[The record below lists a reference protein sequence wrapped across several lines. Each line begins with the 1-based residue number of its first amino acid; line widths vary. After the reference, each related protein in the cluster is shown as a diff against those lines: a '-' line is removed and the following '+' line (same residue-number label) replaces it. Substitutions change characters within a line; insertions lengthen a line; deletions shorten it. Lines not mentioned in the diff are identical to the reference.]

1 MTEIR
6 ESRNVMVAKHNF
18 RRSSVGAR
26 KLEPETLMLGC
37 GFDPT
42 LPEGA
47 GKTPIFLTSTFAYA
61 TCEEGKLLF
70 DYMSGRQATPEGQDA
85 GLIYTRFNNPNL
97 QIVEERLAVLE
108 GADSCAVFSS
118 GMAAILTSLLAT
130 TEPGDVVMRSRPLY
144 GGTETLFDNLLARLG
159 VRSVSFFDGVDPAVV
174 ETAAEEAQALGRV
187 AGIYVETPANPTNSV
202 VDLDLMAATAT
213 KIADRQGDKPMIIVD
228 NTLLGPLY
236 QSPLAHGADLV
247 VYSLTKYVG
256 GHSDL
261 IAGSVAGRAAPMKKV
276 RSLRNL
282 IGNQL
287 DVHSAW
293 MLTRSLET
301 LRLRMDKAFANAAE
315 VAGWLRDQPQVER
328 VDYLGF
334 APAGSREADVIEREC
349 GAHGATFSFTVRG
362 GQEAAFRVLDS
373 LEVFKLAVSLGGTE
387 SLACHPGSTTHS
399 GVSANERA
407 ILGIAEGLIRVS
419 VGIESP
425 KDLIADLARG
435 LAAV

>member
-1 MTEIR
+1 MA
-6 ESRNVMVAKHNF
+6 AKHDF
-18 RRSSVGAR
+18 RRFQVGER
-26 KLEPETLMLGC
+26 HLEPETLMLGY

-42 LPEGA
+42 LSEGA
-47 GKTPIFLTSTFAYA
+47 VKTPIFLTSTFAYA
-61 TCEEGKLLF
+61 DCEEGKRLF
-70 DYMSGRQATPEGQDA
+70 DYMAGRAPPPEGESA

-108 GADSCAVFSS
+108 HADACAVFSS
-118 GMAAILTSLLAT
+118 GMAAILTALLAT
-130 TEPGDVVMRSRPLY
+130 TEPGQTVMRSRPLY
-144 GGTETLFDNLLARLG
+144 GGTETLFDTLLARLG
-159 VRSVSFFDGVDPAVV
+159 VRSVGFFDGVDSVALAK
-174 ETAAEEAQALGRV
+174 AADDAQALGPV
-187 AGIYVETPANPTNSV
+187 AAIYVETPANPTNSV
-202 VDLDLMAATAT
+202 VDLELVAQT
-213 KIADRQGDKPMIIVD
+213 ADRIGAAHGVRPLVIVD

-236 QSPLAHGADLV
+236 QSPLSFGADLV

-261 IAGSVAGRAAPMKKV
+261 VAGSVAGNAAPMRKV

-287 DVHSAW
+287 DVHSCW

-301 LRLRMDKAFANAAE
+301 LRLRMDKAFDNAAV
-315 VAGWLRDQPQVER
+315 VAKWLRAQPQVES

-334 APAGSREADVIEREC
+334 AEPGSREAEVISGQC

-362 GQEAAFRVLDS
+362 GQAAAFKALDS

-387 SLACHPGSTTHS
+387 SLACHPASTTHS

-407 ILGIAEGLIRVS
+407 VLGIGEGLIRVS

-425 KDLIADLARG
+425 TDLIADLARG
-435 LAAV
+435 LAAI

>member
-1 MTEIR
+1 MT
-6 ESRNVMVAKHNF
+6 AKHDF

-26 KLEPETLMLGC
+26 KLEPETLMLGF

-42 LPEGA
+42 LSEGA
-47 GKTPIFLTSTFAYA
+47 VKTPIFLTSTFAYA
-61 TCEEGKLLF
+61 TCDEGKLLF
-70 DYMSGRQATPEGQDA
+70 DYMSGRETTPEGQTA

-108 GADSCAVFSS
+108 GADACAVFSS
-118 GMAAILTSLLAT
+118 GMAAIFTALMAT
-130 TEPGDVVMRSRPLY
+130 TEPGQVVMTSRPLY
-144 GGTETLFDNLLARLG
+144 GGTETLFDTLMARIG
-159 VRSVSFFDGVDPAVV
+159 VRRVSFFDGVDPDVV
-174 ETAAEEAQALGRV
+174 GAAADEAQSHGHV
-187 AGIYVETPANPTNSV
+187 AAIYVETPANPTNSV
-202 VDLDLMAATAT
+202 VDLDLMAAVAAQ
-213 KIADRQGDKPMIIVD
+213 IGERQGARPVVIVD

-236 QSPLAHGADLV
+236 QSPLAHGSDLV

-261 IAGSVAGRAAPMKKV
+261 IGGSVAGKGPLMKKV

-287 DVHSAW
+287 DVHSCW

-301 LRLRMDKAFANAAE
+301 LRLRMDKAFSNAEE
-315 VAGWLRDQPQVER
+315 VAGWLRGQPQVER

-334 APAGSREADVIEREC
+334 AAEGSREAEVIARQC
-349 GAHGATFSFTVRG
+349 KAHGATFSFTVRG
-362 GQEAAFRVLDS
+362 GREAAFRVLDN

-407 ILGIAEGLIRVS
+407 ILKIDEGLIRVS

-425 KDLIADLARG
+425 RDLIADLARG
-435 LAAV
+435 LAAI

>member
-1 MTEIR
+1 
-6 ESRNVMVAKHNF
+6 MVAKSDF

-26 KLEPETLMLGC
+26 KLEPETLMLGF

-42 LPEGA
+42 LSEGA
-47 GKTPIFLTSTFAYA
+47 VKTPIFLTSTFAYD

-70 DYMSGRQATPEGQDA
+70 DYMSGRAPTPEGQDA

-97 QIVEERLAVLE
+97 QIVEERLAILE
-108 GADSCAVFSS
+108 QAEACAVFSS
-118 GMAAILTSLLAT
+118 GMAAILTALLAT
-130 TEPGDVVMRSRPLY
+130 CEPGQVVLRSRPLY
-144 GGTETLFDNLLARLG
+144 GGTETLFDTLMARIG
-159 VRSVSFFDGVDPAVV
+159 VRSVSFFDGVDPAAV
-174 ETAAEEAQALGRV
+174 EAAAKEAQALGKV
-187 AGIYVETPANPTNSV
+187 AAIYAETPANPTNSL
-202 VDLDLMAATAT
+202 VDLDLMND
-213 KIADRQGDKPMIIVD
+213 IAEVIGRRQGERPAIIVD

-236 QSPLAHGADLV
+236 QAPLAHGADLV

-261 IAGSVAGRAAPMKKV
+261 IAGSAAGKAGVMKKV

-315 VAGWLRDQPQVER
+315 VAGWLRAQPAIER
-328 VDYLGF
+328 VDFPGF
-334 APAGSREADVIEREC
+334 VSPDSREADVLARQC
-349 GAHGATFSFTVRG
+349 QAWGSTFSFVVRG
-362 GQEAAFRVLDS
+362 GREAAFKVLDA

-387 SLACHPGSTTHS
+387 SLACHPASTTHS

-407 ILGIAEGLIRVS
+407 VLGIDEGLIRVS

-425 KDLIADLARG
+425 KDLIADLSLG
-435 LAAV
+435 LDVI

>member
-1 MTEIR
+1 
-6 ESRNVMVAKHNF
+6 MVAKHDF
-18 RRSSVGAR
+18 RRSQVGER
-26 KLEPETLMLGC
+26 QLEPETLMLGY

-42 LPEGA
+42 LSEGA
-47 GKTPIFLTSTFAYA
+47 VKTPIFLTSTFAYA
-61 TCEEGKLLF
+61 DCEEGKRLF
-70 DYMSGRQATPEGQDA
+70 DYMAGRAPPPEGESA

-108 GADSCAVFSS
+108 RADACAVFSS
-118 GMAAILTSLLAT
+118 GMAAILTALLAT
-130 TEPGDVVMRSRPLY
+130 TEPGQTVMRSRPLY
-144 GGTETLFDNLLARLG
+144 GGTETLFDTLLAKLG
-159 VRSVSFFDGVDPAVV
+159 VRSVGFFDGVDPEAVAK
-174 ETAAEEAQALGRV
+174 AADEARAIGPV
-187 AGIYVETPANPTNSV
+187 AAIYVETPANPTNSV
-202 VDLDLMAATAT
+202 VDLALVAATADR
-213 KIADRQGDKPMIIVD
+213 IAALQGGVRPVVIVD

-236 QSPLAHGADLV
+236 QSPLAFGADLV

-261 IAGSVAGRAAPMKKV
+261 VAGSVAGNAALMRKV

-287 DVHSAW
+287 DVHSCW

-301 LRLRMDKAFANAAE
+301 LRLRMDKSFDNAAE
-315 VAGWLRDQPQVER
+315 VADWLRAQPQVER

-334 APAGSREADVIEREC
+334 AEPGSREAEVIARQC
-349 GAHGATFSFTVRG
+349 GARGSTFSFTVSG
-362 GQEAAFRVLDS
+362 GEPAAFKVLDS

-387 SLACHPGSTTHS
+387 SLACHPASTTHS

-407 ILGIAEGLIRVS
+407 ILGIGEGLIRVS

-425 KDLIADLARG
+425 TDLIADLARG
-435 LAAV
+435 LAAI

>member
-1 MTEIR
+1 MA
-6 ESRNVMVAKHNF
+6 AKHDF
-18 RRSSVGAR
+18 RRFQVGER
-26 KLEPETLMLGC
+26 QLEPETLMLGY

-42 LPEGA
+42 LSEGA
-47 GKTPIFLTSTFAYA
+47 VKTPIFLTSTFAYSD
-61 TCEEGKLLF
+61 CEEGKRLF
-70 DYMSGRQATPEGQDA
+70 DYMAGRAPPPEGESA

-108 GADSCAVFSS
+108 RADACAVFSS
-118 GMAAILTSLLAT
+118 GMAAILTALLAT
-130 TEPGDVVMRSRPLY
+130 TEPGQTVMRSRPLY
-144 GGTETLFDNLLARLG
+144 GGTETLFDTLLARLG
-159 VRSVSFFDGVDPAVV
+159 VRSVGFFDGVDPASVAK
-174 ETAAEEAQALGRV
+174 AADEAKAIGPV
-187 AGIYVETPANPTNSV
+187 AAIYVETPANPTNSI
-202 VDLDLMAATAT
+202 VDLELVAET
-213 KIADRQGDKPMIIVD
+213 ADRIGAAQGARPVVIVD

-236 QSPLAHGADLV
+236 QSPLAFGADLV

-261 IAGSVAGRAAPMKKV
+261 VAGSVAGSAALMRKV

-287 DVHSAW
+287 DVHSCW

-301 LRLRMDKAFANAAE
+301 LRLRMDKAFDNAAV
-315 VAGWLRDQPQVER
+315 VANWLRAQPSVER

-334 APAGSREADVIEREC
+334 AEPGSREAGVIARQC
-349 GAHGATFSFTVRG
+349 GAGGSTFSFTVKG
-362 GQEAAFRVLDS
+362 GQPEAFKVLDS

-387 SLACHPGSTTHS
+387 SLACHPASTTHS

-407 ILGIAEGLIRVS
+407 VLGIGEGLIRVS

-425 KDLIADLARG
+425 TDLIADLARG
-435 LAAV
+435 LAA

>member
-1 MTEIR
+1 MVKIR
-6 ESRNVMVAKHNF
+6 NF
-18 RRSSVGAR
+18 RRSSLGAR
-26 KLEPETLMLGC
+26 KLEPETLMLGF

-42 LPEGA
+42 LSEGA
-47 GKTPIFLTSTFAYA
+47 VKTPIFLTSTFAYD

-70 DYMSGRQATPEGQDA
+70 DYMSGREPTPEGISA

-108 GADSCAVFSS
+108 RADACAVFSS
-118 GMAAILTSLLAT
+118 GMAAIFTSLMAT

-144 GGTETLFDNLLARLG
+144 GGTETLFDTLLARIG
-159 VRSVSFFDGVDPAVV
+159 IRSVSFFDGVDPAAV
-174 ETAAEEAQALGRV
+174 ETAAKEAEALGRV
-187 AGIYVETPANPTNSV
+187 AAIYAETPANPTNSV
-202 VDLDLMAATAT
+202 VDLDLLNQV
-213 KIADRQGDKPMIIVD
+213 ADAIGSRQGDRPAIIVD

-236 QSPLAHGADLV
+236 QSPLDHGADLV

-301 LRLRMDKAFANAAE
+301 LRLRMDKAFANAEE
-315 VAGWLRDQPQVER
+315 VAAWLREQPQVER
-328 VDYLGF
+328 VDYPGF
-334 APAGSREADVIEREC
+334 SAVATREAEVVARQC
-349 GAHGATFSFTVRG
+349 MAHGSTFSFVLRG
-362 GQEAAFRVLDS
+362 GREAAFRVLDS
-373 LEVFKLAVSLGGTE
+373 LEIFKLAVSLGGTE
-387 SLACHPGSTTHS
+387 SLACHPASTTHS

-407 ILGIAEGLIRVS
+407 ILRIDEGLVRLS

-425 KDLIADLARG
+425 RDLIADLAQG

>member
-1 MTEIR
+1 
-6 ESRNVMVAKHNF
+6 MVKHNF

-26 KLEPETLMLGC
+26 KLEPETLMLGF

-42 LPEGA
+42 LSEGA
-47 GKTPIFLTSTFAYA
+47 VKTPIFLTSTFAYA

-70 DYMSGRQATPEGQDA
+70 DYMSGRAPTPEGEDA

-118 GMAAILTSLLAT
+118 GMAAIFTALLAT
-130 TEPGDVVMRSRPLY
+130 CEPGQVVMRSRPLY
-144 GGTETLFDNLLARLG
+144 GGTETLFDTLLARLG
-159 VRSVSFFDGVDPAVV
+159 VRTVSFFDGVDPAVAG
-174 ETAAEEAQALGRV
+174 AAAKEARALGHV
-187 AGIYVETPANPTNSV
+187 AAIYAETPANPTNSV
-202 VDLDLMAATAT
+202 VDLDLMARLAGEIGEA
-213 KIADRQGDKPMIIVD
+213 QGARPAIIID

-236 QSPLAHGADLV
+236 SAPLAHGADLV

-261 IAGSVAGRAAPMKKV
+261 IAGSVAGKSGLMKKV

-287 DVHSAW
+287 DVHSCW

-301 LRLRMDKAFANAAE
+301 LRLRMDKAFANARE
-315 VAGWLRDQPQVER
+315 VAEWLRGQEQVER

-334 APAGSREADVIEREC
+334 AADGSPEAAVIARQC
-349 GAHGATFSFTVRG
+349 GAWGATFSFTLRG
-362 GQEAAFRVLDS
+362 GREAAFKVLDA

-407 ILGIAEGLIRVS
+407 ILRIDEGLIRLS

-425 KDLIADLARG
+425 KDLIADLAGG
-435 LAAV
+435 LARL